1 MSNNTE
7 DRAAIAL
14 VYYTTLAD
22 LSFDSFPDHGDIIVD
37 GDVTTHTVLGA
48 MLSALREGRAVCFA
62 PASSGMTG
70 GAAILA
76 GAPPIELPLLS
87 CKRERQSIAMSS
99 NATAWPGGRIFL
111 SAKRKNT
118 TMTLELRKH
127 MIDICRR
134 MNAAGIN
141 QGTSGNL
148 SVRLGRGFLITPTML
163 RYDLMEPDDIVDV
176 DFDGGFSGHRQPS
189 SEWRFH
195 RDILRSRPD
204 REAVLHCHS
213 SFATSMS
220 CHRMNIP
227 AYHYMVGLAGGTD
240 IRCAKYAAYGT
251 QELSDNALEAL
262 DQRDACLLA
271 NHGQIALGR
280 DLERSF
286 RIAVEVETL
295 ARGYIQARAIG
306 EPVLLT
312 DEEMEQV
319 LTQMKQMGYGQAPD
333 LENVKDRAFRKTANA

>member
-1 MSNNTE
+1 
-7 DRAAIAL
+7 
-14 VYYTTLAD
+14 
-22 LSFDSFPDHGDIIVD
+22 
-37 GDVTTHTVLGA
+37 
-48 MLSALREGRAVCFA
+48 
-62 PASSGMTG
+62 
-70 GAAILA
+70 
-76 GAPPIELPLLS
+76 
-87 CKRERQSIAMSS
+87 
-99 NATAWPGGRIFL
+99 
-111 SAKRKNT
+111 
-118 TMTLELRKH
+118 

-148 SVRLGRGFLITPTML
+148 SVRTGGGFLITPTMVV
-163 RYDLMEPDDIVDV
+163 YDLMEPDDIVDM
-176 DFDGGFSGHRQPS
+176 DFLGGFSGHRQPS

-251 QELSDNALEAL
+251 QELSDNALAAL

-306 EPVLLT
+306 EPILLT